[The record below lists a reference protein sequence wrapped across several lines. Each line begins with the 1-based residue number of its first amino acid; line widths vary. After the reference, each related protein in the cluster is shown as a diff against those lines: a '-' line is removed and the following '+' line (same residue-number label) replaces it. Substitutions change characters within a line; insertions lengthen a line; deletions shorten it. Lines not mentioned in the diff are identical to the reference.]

1 MHHIKLATPTLLLRV
16 IAILSASVCRRAK
29 HMKNFDHDHFSE
41 GDWEEKGELAWN
53 EFDWE
58 LFLQRQDRESQ
69 RFIRTYNSL
78 PAHPNRIDEVAR
90 IMGWDATDWS
100 MNDLNFDELLEENVW
115 SSEASQEEEDLDM
128 DPYTLHRHPLHIA
141 VQGLFNSIL
150 HLWEDLLN
158 ETTNNLTPKFCFDL
172 VQSINDGK
180 LESLLA
186 LQSLDLADYALTVSE
201 LKRALKTLNQSFIV
215 LESIHSAKNPKL
227 YAFKKESISRLF
239 DIREIWLRV
248 IKDCREELDRRIKDD
263 E

>member
-1 MHHIKLATPTLLLRV
+1 MTRV
-16 IAILSASVCRRAK
+16 FGILPAFVSHRANY
-29 HMKNFDHDHFSE
+29 MKNFDHDQFSE

-58 LFLQRQDRESQ
+58 LFLQRQDHESN

-78 PAHPNRIDEVAR
+78 PSHPNRIDEVAR
-90 IMGWDATDWS
+90 IMGWDSSDWS
-100 MNDLNFDELLEENVW
+100 MNDLDFDELSDD
-115 SSEASQEEEDLDM
+115 SSWLADSINDEDDNDI

-141 VQGLFNSIL
+141 VQGLFDSIL
-150 HLWEDLLN
+150 HLWETLLN
-158 ETTNNLTPKFCFDL
+158 ETTNEISPKYCFDL
-172 VQSINDGK
+172 VQSINHGK

-201 LKRALKTLNQSFIV
+201 LKRALKSLNQSFNI

-227 YAFKKESISRLF
+227 YAFKTESVGRLF

-248 IKDCREELDRRIKDD
+248 MKDCREELDRRIND
-263 E
+263 EE

>member
-1 MHHIKLATPTLLLRV
+1 
-16 IAILSASVCRRAK
+16 
-29 HMKNFDHDHFSE
+29 MKNFDYDQFSE

-58 LFLQRQDRESQ
+58 LFLQRQDNEGQ

-78 PAHPNRIDEVAR
+78 PEHANRIDEVAR
-90 IMGWDATDWS
+90 IMGWDSTDWS
-100 MNDLNFDELLEENVW
+100 MNDMNFDEDIEDSNWLADAIND
-115 SSEASQEEEDLDM
+115 EEDSNDM

-150 HLWEDLLN
+150 HLWESLLN
-158 ETTNNLTPKFCFDL
+158 EQTNEISPKYCFDL
-172 VQSINDGK
+172 VQSINQGK

-201 LKRALKTLNQSFIV
+201 LKRALKSLNQSLSI
-215 LESIHSAKNPKL
+215 LDLIHSAKNPKL
-227 YAFKKESISRLF
+227 YAFKKESIGRLF

-248 IKDCREELDRRIKDD
+248 MNDCREELDRRIKDD
-263 E
+263 DE